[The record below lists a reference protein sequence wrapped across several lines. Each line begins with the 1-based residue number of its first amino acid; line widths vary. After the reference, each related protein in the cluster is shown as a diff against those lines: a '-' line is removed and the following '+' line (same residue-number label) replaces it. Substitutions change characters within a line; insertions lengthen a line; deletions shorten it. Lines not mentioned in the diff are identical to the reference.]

1 MLLRSVVSTVD
12 IQVYERMLA
21 FTRAKHDVHVENVA
35 NALTPG
41 YRAKRLDPAEFQR
54 SLRSAIESRGAS
66 PVAPLVLPRT
76 DQVRSRAD
84 GALAF
89 TPDTAPAEN
98 ILFHDGTN
106 VRIEHE
112 MSEMAENAMTHQLVT
127 ELLKGEY
134 DGLNKAIF
142 GRVT

>member
-1 MLLRSVVSTVD
+1 MLIRSVVND
-12 IQVYERMLA
+12 AKIQVYEHMLA
-21 FTRAKHDVHVENVA
+21 FTRAKHSVHVENVA

-41 YRAKRLDPAEFQR
+41 YRAKHLDAADFQR
-54 SLRSAIESRGAS
+54 SLKKAVDNRGDSRSAR
-66 PVAPLVLPRT
+66 VVLPDT
-76 DQVRSRAD
+76 KQVRSGDD
-84 GALAF
+84 GRLTF
-89 TPDTAPAEN
+89 TPTTRPAEN

-142 GRVT
+142 GQVT

>member
-1 MLLRSVVSTVD
+1 MFLRSVVSTVN

-41 YRAKRLDPAEFQR
+41 YRAKRLDAAGFQQ
-54 SLRSAIESRGAS
+54 SLRSAIDARGSS
-66 PVAPLVLPRT
+66 PVAPLVLPDT
-76 DQVRSRAD
+76 KQIQSRSD
-84 GALAF
+84 GALTF
-89 TPDTAPAEN
+89 SPTTAPAEN

-134 DGLNKAIF
+134 DGLNKAIR
-142 GRVT
+142 GQVT